1 MSGTG
6 VQEGSCK
13 STPSFELTSD
23 VQFFAFDPTT
33 VPNDGFNLIQIGI
46 CNAAFDYVH
55 EAAGADLAGNSIGI
69 TVPGSLDEGIVFLR
83 DAFLGMAGLSMQGGI
98 CVLAMTSS
106 KIWVSVDAGH
116 TWNVG
121 GDGGNPYSL
130 TGGYS
135 TAGLQPG
142 PYTMVVIMKSNNG
155 NPLVTTW
162 TPFPFALNPY
172 NVETNQETFDYTNN
186 ILYRAV
192 SAPSTTDG
200 LGGIEVSDLVAM
212 QVTQVVLLTAM
223 YAGTGFGK
231 PAGTPSGPIRAI
243 VSGNGTSLY
252 LAVADNLIVDDEFL
266 YSSYESRL
274 VKVDPTTMKVIAEYG
289 DGTGGPSPTPS
300 ATVSTNVAVLIGGAS
315 QQSVLKTASGRELV
329 AFNTFNEGTTF
340 GPGQIFDGTA
350 MTYLWGSTVVDY
362 VGAEI
367 TDFITGIENGLNF
380 NAMIA
385 GQVRLDGSCDFWFVA
400 SNYNTAF
407 LTLYKV
413 VVAAGAMFETTS
425 TPGVSWSLITTLI
438 IPEVYPDVEITNML
452 ASSIMY
458 DSANNN
464 VLIFVTDIL
473 NETQRLISVSPT
485 GSINWTI
492 PVNHAADFIQMSG
505 NVLLDGDSLGIID
518 FPNAE
523 LISTTT
529 GGIQALSVPEF
540 IGIPEFIYGY
550 NSGLFTIYAQIGGP
564 FIRIQAVPPPI
575 ISVFQLSD
583 LQVLENILIP
593 QDRRVSLT
601 WSDDAGANW
610 AIPLTQTM
618 GNLGEFETSI
628 QWRRLGYA
636 RNRLIRL
643 FWSGS
648 APSALVGVFVEAGIG
663 ET

>member
-162 TPFPFALNPY
+162 TPFPFSGTSYTVQA
-172 NVETNQETFDYTNN
+172 NVMTFDYTNS
-186 ILYRAV
+186 ILYQMI
-192 SAPSTTDG
+192 SNNSTTDG
-200 LGGIEVSDLVAM
+200 FGGIAVSDLLTM
-212 QVTQVVLLTAM
+212 QVTQLVLTSAM
-223 YAGTGFGK
+223 YAGTAFGK
-231 PAGTPSGPIRAI
+231 PTGTPSGPIRAM

-252 LAVADNLIVDDEFL
+252 LAVADNLIVDDA
-266 YSSYESRL
+266 YINSAYESRL

-329 AFNTFNEGTTF
+329 AFNTFNNGGF

-362 VGAEI
+362 TGAAI
-367 TDFITGIENGLNF
+367 TDFITGLDGGLNF

-385 GQVRLDGSCDFWFVA
+385 GQVRLDGSCDFWLVN
-400 SNYNTAF
+400 SIRNTTSF
-407 LTLYKV
+407 TLYKV
-413 VVAAGAMFETTS
+413 VVSPGAMFETTS
-425 TPGVSWSLITTLI
+425 TPGVSWSLITTLT
-438 IPEVYPDVEITNML
+438 IPEVYPEVEGVTEMFS
-452 ASSIMY
+452 SSIMY
-458 DSANNN
+458 DAANNN
-464 VLIFVTDIL
+464 VLVFVSNIAG
-473 NETQRLISVSPT
+473 NAERLISVNST
-485 GSINWTI
+485 GTVNWTI
-492 PVNHAADFIQMSG
+492 PVTHAADALQMSG
-505 NVLLDGDSLGIID
+505 NVFLNGDSLGIID

-540 IGIPEFIYGY
+540 IGIPDFTYGY
-550 NSGLFTIYAQIGGP
+550 NSGLFTIYAEVSFA